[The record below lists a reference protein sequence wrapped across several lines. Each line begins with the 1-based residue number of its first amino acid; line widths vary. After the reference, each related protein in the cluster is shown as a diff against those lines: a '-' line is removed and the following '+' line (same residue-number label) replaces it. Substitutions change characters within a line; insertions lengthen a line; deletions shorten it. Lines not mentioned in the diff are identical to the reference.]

1 MKTPQKTCCALALTS
16 LFLIGCGAP
25 KPPLPSGERIPV
37 NSTHESSAVT
47 RSRLADEPPSLDP
60 FEKPVAV
67 PVVMPLNDSVASDAA
82 LESAPVVLQAAP
94 AEEEAL
100 APAQNDQN
108 AKE

>member
-1 MKTPQKTCCALALTS
+1 MKTPQKICCALALTS
-16 LFLIGCGAP
+16 LFLTGCGAP

-37 NSTHESSAVT
+37 NSTQESPTVT

-60 FEKPVAV
+60 FEKPAAA
-67 PVVMPLNDSVASDAA
+67 PVVVPLNDSVASDAA

-94 AEEEAL
+94 AKDEDL
-100 APAQNDQN
+100 VPAQNDQN